1 MKTFNTAMELRER
14 GEVRMIQDV
23 YQCSWVDGHAF
34 DVTWYVSLSLAH
46 HALGTLTSTLYLRP

>member
-1 MKTFNTAMELRER
+1 MELRER

>member
-1 MKTFNTAMELRER
+1 MELRER

-34 DVTWYVSLSLAH
+34 DAT
-46 HALGTLTSTLYLRP
+46 